1 MILCHTYQNQG
12 VSIAMVLYYIKMSLQ
27 TVYLFPRVD
36 ERELVQLVC
45 IVTNSSDQSAI
56 DVCRDSLAGTQG
68 VRKVQLCDIF
78 PYQSSQEFLQR
89 YS

>member
-1 MILCHTYQNQG
+1 
-12 VSIAMVLYYIKMSLQ
+12 MVLYYVKMSLQ

-56 DVCRDSLAGTQG
+56 DVCRDFLARTQG
-68 VRKVQLCDIF
+68 VREVQLCDMF
-78 PYQSSQEFLQR
+78 PYQSSQGFSQR